1 MFSMKMSNIQ
11 NIFIMFIYIH
21 LLDSVKMRKIHFL
34 NLEDVNTHR
43 CICEAEWT
51 SISDVAVTV
60 VCLPVGITDLTQ
72 TITFIMFKYFRLGL
86 VCIGVLQLL
95 FILQD
100 TVDKLFF

>member
-1 MFSMKMSNIQ
+1 
-11 NIFIMFIYIH
+11 
-21 LLDSVKMRKIHFL
+21 MRKIHFL

-51 SISDVAVTV
+51 SISEVAVTV

-72 TITFIMFKYFRLGL
+72 TITCIMFKYFRLGL

-95 FILQD
+95 LFCKIL
-100 TVDKLFF
+100 LINYFFDIYFS

>member
-1 MFSMKMSNIQ
+1 
-11 NIFIMFIYIH
+11 
-21 LLDSVKMRKIHFL
+21 MRKIHFL

-72 TITFIMFKYFRLGL
+72 TITCIKFEYFRLGL
-86 VCIGVLQLL
+86 VCSTWFGVLQLL
-95 FILQD
+95 FILQN
-100 TVDKLFF
+100 TVDKLFFLIFIFG